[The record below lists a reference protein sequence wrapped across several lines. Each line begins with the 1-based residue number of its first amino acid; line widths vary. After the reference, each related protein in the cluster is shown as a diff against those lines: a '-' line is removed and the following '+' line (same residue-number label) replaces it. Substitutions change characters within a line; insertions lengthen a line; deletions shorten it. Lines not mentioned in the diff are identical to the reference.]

1 MKYQAVIGLEVHV
14 QLLTNTKIFCGCS
27 TRFGAGPNSQT
38 CPVCLGLP
46 GALPVLNKKVVEYAI
61 RAGLA
66 TNCTIAQRSVFARK
80 NYFYPDLPKGYQIS
94 QFDLPICTSGHLD
107 IEVNTTTNSI
117 SSVYQGGEE
126 EATEACSDV
135 RRGADDEAN
144 AGRRL
149 KANSFKR
156 IGITRIHME
165 EDAGKLVHGDVPGL
179 GQGSGVDLNR
189 ACTPLLEV
197 VSEPDIR
204 SADEAVA
211 YLKKLHQIVVYLG
224 ICDGNMEE
232 GSFRCDA
239 NVSVMPV
246 GSDTFGTRTETKN
259 VNSFRF
265 VKQAIEYEIGRQIEV
280 IEEGG
285 RIVQETRLFDP
296 NTSTTRSMR
305 GKEEAH
311 DYRYFPDPDLVPL
324 VISDDWVEDAR
335 LSLPELPE
343 AKRARYLAELGLSEY
358 DAEVM
363 TATRELAEYFE
374 ACTALFTQPKTV
386 ANWVMGELTRALNED
401 GKSIADSP
409 VTPRLLADLLL
420 LINKG
425 TISGKI
431 AKTVFDEM
439 YKTGKEPARIV
450 EEKGLVQVS
459 DTGEIE
465 LIIDG
470 IMAANT
476 GQVEEFRGGKE
487 KVFGFFV
494 GQVMRASKGKANPAM
509 VNELLLKKLKG

>member
-94 QFDLPICTSGHLD
+94 QFELPICTNGHLD
-107 IEVNTTTNSI
+107 IAVDGI
-117 SSVYQGGEE
+117 
-126 EATEACSDV
+126 A
-135 RRGADDEAN
+135 
-144 AGRRL
+144 
-149 KANSFKR
+149 KK

-265 VKQAIEYEIGRQIEV
+265 VKQAIEHEIGRQIEV

-296 NTSTTRSMR
+296 NTCTTRSMR

-358 DAEVM
+358 DAEVL
-363 TATRELAEYFE
+363 TASRELAEYFE
-374 ACTALFTQPKTV
+374 ACTVLYPQAKTV

-420 LINKG
+420 LIDKG

-439 YKTGKEPARIV
+439 YTTGKEPAQIV

-465 LIIDG
+465 RIIDE
-470 IMAANT
+470 IMAANA

-509 VNELLLKKLKG
+509 VNELLLKKLQG

>member
-14 QLLTNTKIFCGCS
+14 QLLTTTKIFCGCS
-27 TRFGAGPNSQT
+27 TRFGASPNSQT

-94 QFDLPICTSGHLD
+94 QFELPICSSGHLD
-107 IEVNTTTNSI
+107 I
-117 SSVYQGGEE
+117 QGEWG
-126 EATEACSDV
+126 T
-135 RRGADDEAN
+135 
-144 AGRRL
+144 
-149 KANSFKR
+149 KK

-189 ACTPLLEV
+189 ACTPLLEI

-265 VKQAIEYEIGRQIEV
+265 VKQAIEYEIERQIEV
-280 IEEGG
+280 IEDGG

-296 NTSTTRSMR
+296 NSGTTRSMR

-324 VISDDWVEDAR
+324 MISADWVEDAR
-335 LSLPELPE
+335 LCLPELPE
-343 AKRARYLAELGLSEY
+343 AKRARYLAELGLPEY
-358 DAEVM
+358 DAEVL
-363 TATRELAEYFE
+363 TASRELAEYFE
-374 ACTALFTQPKTV
+374 ACTALFPQPKSV
-386 ANWVMGELTRALNED
+386 ANWVMGEVTRALNED
-401 GKSIADSP
+401 GKGIAESP
-409 VTPRLLADLLL
+409 VTPQLLAALLQ
-420 LINKG
+420 LIDKG

-431 AKTVFDEM
+431 AKTVFDDM
-439 YKTGKEPARIV
+439 YKTGKEPAAIV

-465 LIIDG
+465 RIIDE
-470 IMAANT
+470 IMGANA
-476 GQVEEFRGGKE
+476 GQVEEYRGGKE

-494 GQVMRASKGKANPAM
+494 GQVMRASKGKANPSV
-509 VNELLLKKLKG
+509 VNDLLLKKLRG